1 MQNRTREERTA
12 RRDSSWVLYK
22 VTLTSTNE
30 QKVATWVKKL
40 HKALVAAGGGGVVG
54 NGSPRDSQCGQ
65 WSFQRVVSSL
75 VPQ

>member
-22 VTLTSTNE
+22 VTLISTNE
-30 QKVATWVKKL
+30 QKIATWVKKL
-40 HKALVAAGGGGVVG
+40 HKALAVVGSRGVAG
-54 NGSPRDSQCGQ
+54 NGSTRNSQCSQ
-65 WSFQRVVSSL
+65 WSFQRVINSL